1 MKKLISILI
10 LTFPLFS
17 CDSPEEVRKYEE
29 GHTYNIKILT
39 LREVSRGKYSPN
51 FYMIDYERNSYEIW
65 SEDYVRLREG
75 DSVKIYTGGIGTE
88 IIEIY
93 P

>member
-1 MKKLISILI
+1 MKKLIGLAMVFM
-10 LTFPLFS
+10 LLS
-17 CDSPEEVRKYEE
+17 CHSPEEVGKYRED
-29 GHTYNIKILT
+29 HTYDIKILT
-39 LREVSRGKYSPN
+39 LREVSRGKYSPD
-51 FYMIDYERNSYEIW
+51 FFMIDAERNSYKIW

-75 DSVKIYTGGIGTE
+75 DSVKIYTGGIGAE